1 MIKKLFYTLGSFC
14 KQKIRRHPIISAI
27 SGGLLVWYIF
37 LLPSELFP
45 LPYSTVLE
53 SSDGKLLAAK
63 IANDGQWRFPQIDSV
78 PYRFK
83 MSVLEFEDAYFYY
96 HWGVNPI
103 SVGKALWSNI
113 GSGRIKRGGSTLTQQ
128 VVRIAREHQ
137 ERTYFEKIIEM
148 IWATRLEFKYSKESI
163 LRFYASHAPYGGNV
177 VGLPMASWRYFG
189 VAPHQL
195 SWAQAAT
202 LAVLPNA
209 PSLIFPGKNQE
220 RLLKK
225 RNALLQKLRLKNIID
240 QDTYD
245 LALLEP

>member
-1 MIKKLFYTLGSFC
+1 MSKKLFTTFLSFC
-14 KQKIRRHPIISAI
+14 KRKIKQHPIISAI
-27 SGGLLVWYIF
+27 SGVVLVWYIF

-53 SSDGKLLAAK
+53 SGDGKLLAAK

-113 GSGRIKRGGSTLTQQ
+113 GSGRIKRGGEYAHPSKWCVSLANTKNAL
-128 VVRIAREHQ
+128 ILK
-137 ERTYFEKIIEM
+137 KIIEM

-163 LRFYASHAPYGGNV
+163 LRFYASHAPYGGECGRITNGFV
-177 VGLPMASWRYFG
+177 ALFWGGSSSAIVGSSSY
-189 VAPHQL
+189 L
-195 SWAQAAT
+195 SSITQC
-202 LAVLPNA
+202 P
-209 PSLIFPGKNQE
+209 
-220 RLLKK
+220 
-225 RNALLQKLRLKNIID
+225 
-240 QDTYD
+240 
-245 LALLEP
+245 